1 MIDIRITPR
10 GTVLRNGRATNLHD
24 LIRVAAGRPET
35 VYRRA
40 IAEPAR

>member
-1 MIDIRITPR
+1 MIQITISRVGTVRMNGRIT
-10 GTVLRNGRATNLHD
+10 TLHD